1 MGRSRMEGAKV
12 SDANRGGTPLLSQL
26 EQNMRDRKMLEAATF
41 GRPAR
46 TRVIAVANQKGGVGK
61 TTSTVNLA
69 VGLATGGLSVVV
81 IDADAQGNASSAL
94 GVEHPSG
101 TPSAYD
107 VLIGGTA
114 IADVLQF
121 CPDVEGVRVCP
132 ATIDL
137 SGAEIELVDLS
148 RREFRLAEAVKEFLS
163 VTRDV
168 DVVLIDC
175 PPSLGLVT
183 LNVMVAADEVLIPIQ
198 TEYYAL
204 EGLSQLW
211 STIDRIRRDLNPRL
225 HVSTMLLTMADKRTR
240 LSEEVEAEVRAH
252 FPTLTLRTVIPRSV
266 RISEAPSY
274 GQSIITYD
282 PRNVGALAYRKAA
295 LELSLRLAAEDADSS
310 DAAGIEIASDLH

>member
-1 MGRSRMEGAKV
+1 
-12 SDANRGGTPLLSQL
+12 
-26 EQNMRDRKMLEAATF
+26 MRDRRLLEDAVF
-41 GRPAR
+41 GRPSR

-69 VGLATGGLSVVV
+69 AALAVGGLKVLV

-94 GVEHPSG
+94 GIEHSAG
-101 TPSAYD
+101 TPSTYD
-107 VLIGGTA
+107 VLIGGQQLSQ
-114 IADVLQF
+114 VLAP
-121 CPDVEGVRVCP
+121 CPDVEGLLVCP

-137 SGAEIELVDLS
+137 SGAEIELVDLP
-148 RREFRLAEAVKEFLS
+148 RREFRLAEAVKEFLAL
-163 VTRDV
+163 VRDI

-225 HVSTMLLTMADKRTR
+225 HVST
-240 LSEEVEAEVRAH
+240 
-252 FPTLTLRTVIPRSV
+252 
-266 RISEAPSY
+266 
-274 GQSIITYD
+274 
-282 PRNVGALAYRKAA
+282 
-295 LELSLRLAAEDADSS
+295 
-310 DAAGIEIASDLH
+310 